1 MIIMKKKIGIVTDE
15 AFALDNIPP
24 FPHPSFY
31 SHEHPFRI
39 KVILDYFKKINL
51 FEDERIEKIT
61 PITINNSQVALAH
74 SQYHIDTVK
83 RISNYGHGILDDEVF
98 VTEDTYDLAKKAI
111 GGAIVAIESVLKGD
125 LSQSLALIRPP
136 GHHAIREKAS
146 GLCIFNNIA
155 TSIYYLRKNLDY
167 DKKIAIIDIDD
178 HFGDGLAQFF
188 YEDPDVLYFSIHEFD
203 FEDVDIGFINEI
215 GAGEGLGKNINFP
228 VPLGIT
234 DDDFLEFTDLL
245 EPILKE
251 FQPDIVI
258 VAAGFDM
265 YWDDSVGNCLLTS
278 ISYYNFT
285 KWILQLTEEIC
296 EGKLAFILEGGYS
309 LVGLP
314 VCVHSVIKALLM
326 EKYKRPNF
334 EYMDF
339 SDLSRKDD
347 VLKIKEAL
355 KTILKEYWQI

>member
-1 MIIMKKKIGIVTDE
+1 MKKKIGIVTDE
-15 AFALDNIPP
+15 DFARKNIPP
-24 FPHPSFY
+24 YPHPSFY
-31 SHEHPFRI
+31 SHEHPLRI
-39 KVILDYFKKINL
+39 KVILDYFEKINL

-61 PITINNSQVALAH
+61 PINIHDSLINKAH
-74 SQYHIDTVK
+74 SQYHIDSIR
-83 RISNYGHGILDDEVF
+83 RISDFGNGILDDEVF
-98 VTEDTYDLAKKAI
+98 ITADTYDLAKKAI
-111 GGAIVAIESVLKGD
+111 GGAIVAIESVLKKD
-125 LSQSLALIRPP
+125 VNQSLALIRPP

-155 TSIYYLRKNLDY
+155 TSIHYLRENLNY
-167 DKKIAIIDIDD
+167 SKKIAIIDIDA

-203 FEDVDIGFINEI
+203 FEDIDIGFINEI
-215 GAGEGLGKNINFP
+215 GAGEGIGKNINFP

-265 YWDDSVGNCLLTS
+265 YWSDGIGNCILTS
-278 ISYYNFT
+278 LSYYNFT

-296 EGKLAFILEGGYS
+296 EGKIAFILEGGYS
-309 LVGLP
+309 PTGLP
-314 VCVHSVIKALLM
+314 VCVHSVIRALLK
-326 EKYKRPNF
+326 EEYERPDF

-339 SDLSRKDD
+339 SSLSKKDD
-347 VLKIKEAL
+347 VLKIKGAL
-355 KTILKEYWQI
+355 KKILKDYWQI